1 MRPQVWHE
9 SLLLSRSL
17 KGNLIY
23 KFHQGCF
30 VSRARMGLWSKQRV
44 TKCIRCTGTV
54 SYKLERSEVYM
65 SQLDPL
71 PRQNTWHSCVA
82 ETFPLFYWK
91 IKIFT
96 FLQGFCSLV
105 EKQPHSFPPSIR
117 HHSYCIWVIAL
128 PDWNSIL
135 WIWAAVYPV
144 ESCVHRRANTESTLR
159 EKKWRKEVLVAYN
172 CASHIQ
178 AKYCCR
184 PTTLSLNNS
193 YMEFSK
199 ICQSQ
204 YEQKCQ
210 YIMWC

>member
-159 EKKWRKEVLVAYN
+159 EKNGGKRCWWHTIVHHTSKPNIVAGQLP
-172 CASHIQ
+172 CHWITVTWSLARF
-178 AKYCCR
+178 A
-184 PTTLSLNNS
+184 SLN
-193 YMEFSK
+193 MSK
-199 ICQSQ
+199 NVNI
-204 YEQKCQ
+204 
-210 YIMWC
+210 